1 MRILSLF
8 FPLILAFGLPFSTSV
23 RAQTVPVTTKSAVAM
38 AHYTLAVDAAT
49 HAETAA
55 SKKHFEA
62 AVAADP
68 DFVSA
73 AAWRLS
79 LENANESP
87 AMAPYMA
94 IVKRGAAKLPKG
106 EQEMV
111 RLALVPYN
119 GPDAALAAPYAK
131 LATEYPQDI
140 LLPVTEGRFYADAGE
155 YDKAIAALQRAMKL
169 DPTHPAALNLSGYAY
184 MRKGDMTNAEKSF
197 KAYLAAYPNHPN
209 PYDSYGDF
217 LQEKQDFK
225 GASAQYAKAVAMD
238 TSFKASADNMV
249 RMEIAQRLEETFND
263 GFAER
268 DAAKIASAYWERA
281 QIFPHTGETVKGRA
295 GYEAKVKEHLAKL
308 KPGDKIRMKT
318 DDFIVIDATTA
329 MEIGHSDE
337 MVGGKAEVSKY
348 TTLWAKIDGQWLIVR
363 DMWTDSVAKATET
376 ASN

>member
-1 MRILSLF
+1 MKFTTLF
-8 FPLILAFGLPFSTSV
+8 LPLIMVFGLFSTSLS
-23 RAQTVPVTTKSAVAM
+23 AQTLPVTSKSVVAL
-38 AHYTLAVDAAT
+38 AHYTLGVDAAY
-49 HAETAA
+49 HSEIAA
-55 SKKHFEA
+55 SKDHFAA
-62 AVAADP
+62 AVVADP

-73 AAWRLS
+73 AAWRLL

-94 IVKRGAAKLPKG
+94 VVKRGASKLPKG

-119 GPDAALAAPYAK
+119 GPDAAQADPYGKLAA
-131 LATEYPQDI
+131 EYPQDI
-140 LLPVTEGRFYADAGE
+140 YLSVAEGRFYADAGE
-155 YDKAIAALQRAMKL
+155 SDKAITALQRVLKI

-184 MRKGDMTNAEKSF
+184 MGKGDMTNAEKSF
-197 KAYLAAYPNHPN
+197 KAYIAAYPNHPN

-225 GASAQYAKAVAMD
+225 GASAQYAKAVAID
-238 TSFKASADNMV
+238 SSFKASADNLV
-249 RMEIAQRLEETFND
+249 RMEIAQRLEETFNA

-281 QIFPHTGETVKGRA
+281 QIFPYTGESVNGRA
-295 GYEAKVKEHLAKL
+295 GYEARVKKSIAEL
-308 KPGDKIRMKT
+308 KPGDKLRMKT
-318 DDFIVIDATTA
+318 DELIVIDPTTV

-337 MVGGKAEVSKY
+337 LIDGKAEIGKY
-348 TTLWAKIDGQWLIVR
+348 MTLWAKMDGQWMIVR
-363 DMWTDSVAKATET
+363 DMWTDSVAKDTET